1 MIIYKPLLRNLM
13 LLYVVQVCLVLLER
27 LVPVEV
33 QGLVDLVVLLE
44 LLAHQVLVEQ
54 VDLVVGLVLV
64 VHQEALALVV

>member
-33 QGLVDLVVLLE
+33 QGLVALVVLLE

-54 VDLVVGLVLV
+54 VDLVVELVLV

>member
-1 MIIYKPLLRNLM
+1 M

-33 QGLVDLVVLLE
+33 QGLVDLVVDLE
-44 LLAHQVLVEQ
+44 LLAHKVLVEQ
-54 VDLVVGLVLV
+54 VDQVVELVLV